1 MPINIE
7 DFMLHQLVGSLQE
20 EPKILE
26 NRSVDY
32 NALLIGR
39 VLILV
44 SLERLKV
51 VPLSISWKKL

>member
-7 DFMLHQLVGSLQE
+7 DFMLHQLFGSLRE
-20 EPKILE
+20 ESKILE

-32 NALLIGR
+32 NALPIGR

-44 SLERLKV
+44 GSERLRA